1 VAYVRVVF
9 LDGSRI
15 ETKLEFLDAV
25 AAALS
30 FPDYFGRNWDAL
42 DECLRDMTEPT
53 ILEWADAERF
63 AVADPEGFQGA
74 LSCFADTTG
83 SVTLRLT

>member
-1 VAYVRVVF
+1 MLVRVVV
-9 LDGSRI
+9 LDGSHI
-15 ETKLEFLDAV
+15 ESKLEFLDAV

-42 DECLRDMTEPT
+42 DECLRDVTDPT

-63 AVADPEGFQGA
+63 AEADPEGFQGA
-74 LSCFADTTG
+74 VNCFADTTA